1 MPQPGD
7 IVVER
12 LTGRRVIVISVPTTT
27 TTATADE
34 LTVRFPDGRLE
45 DRFVFELEPPQT
57 LLDTLLGLLSSSLAL
72 SSRAGDYG
80 PRVVRDR
87 SRPQLVRQGSV

>member
-12 LTGRRVIVISVPTTT
+12 LTGRRAIVITTP
-27 TTATADE
+27 TADE

-45 DRFVFELEPPQT
+45 NRFVFELEPPLTRLGT
-57 LLDTLLGLLSSSLAL
+57 LLELLSLSLSWPA
-72 SSRAGDYG
+72 RAGDYG

-87 SRPQLVRQGSV
+87 SRPQLVRQGPA